1 MEAVM
6 EQLANFVTYITDS
19 NVWGRILIAAVV
31 VLGGLGVAFAM
42 GAFSG
47 DPVVVPD

>member
-31 VLGGLGVAFAM
+31 VLVVAVLCHLAIK
-42 GAFSG
+42 AIQRIACA
-47 DPVVVPD
+47 

>member
-31 VLGGLGVAFAM
+31 VLVVAVQ
-42 GAFSG
+42 G
-47 DPVVVPD
+47 DTAVACA

>member
-31 VLGGLGVAFAM
+31 VLVVAFCAILHQ
-42 GAFSG
+42 G
-47 DPVVVPD
+47 DTAVARA